1 MSTGSGGKPPGTGSQ
16 PGRLPADT
24 PRVVIGASRDGAH
37 FAEPE
42 SFEPSRTNARD
53 HLAFSFGVPH
63 CLGAALA
70 RVELQELLR
79 AILDKWANVALFE
92 PITWKH
98 AKLPIW
104 GPSSIRMAVTPA

>member
-1 MSTGSGGKPPGTGSQ
+1 MRIATEDFEYKGFTFKKGTLVALS
-16 PGRLPADT
+16 LSA
-24 PRVVIGASRDGAH
+24 ASRDGEH
-37 FAEPE
+37 FTESD

-53 HLAFSFGVPH
+53 HLAFSFGVHH

-79 AILDKWANVALFE
+79 AILDKWANVALVE

-104 GPSSIRMAVTPA
+104 GPATIRLAVNPS